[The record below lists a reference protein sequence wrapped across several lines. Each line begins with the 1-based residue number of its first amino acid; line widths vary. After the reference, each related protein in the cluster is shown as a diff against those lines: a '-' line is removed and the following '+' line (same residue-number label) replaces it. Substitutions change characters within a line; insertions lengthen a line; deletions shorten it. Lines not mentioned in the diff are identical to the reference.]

1 MRERILT
8 IVIALLLFIPIIWY
22 GSWPLEIVM
31 LILSLIG
38 LFELH
43 RMKGIELFSFPS
55 LISMIGITLMVLS
68 RRVVGWLPDSYHFH
82 YVIIGILLLLLLGTV
97 IGKEYHFDDA
107 GVSALGILYIGFGF
121 YSFIHVREAEPHLL
135 MLTLLVIWATDTG
148 AYLIGSQFG
157 KNKLAPSLSPNKTIE
172 GAVGGTVVAALIAA
186 IYLSFVTLQY
196 SFIVMLG
203 IMIVLSIA
211 GQIGDLIE
219 SALKRY
225 FGVKDSGTLLP
236 GHGGILDRFDSM
248 IFVMSIAVL
257 FGLT

>member
-8 IVIALLLFIPIIWY
+8 IVVALLLFIPIIWF

-31 LILSLIG
+31 LVLSLIG

-43 RMKGIELFSFPS
+43 RMKGIKLFSFSS
-55 LISMIGITLMVLS
+55 LVSMVGIALMVLS
-68 RRVVGWLPDSYHFH
+68 RRVEVFLPESYHPH
-82 YVIIGILLLLLLGTV
+82 YVLMGILLLLLLGTV
-97 IGKEYHFDDA
+97 IDKNYHFDDA
-107 GVSALGILYIGFGF
+107 GISTLGIFYIGFGF

-148 AYLIGSQFG
+148 AYLVGRQFG
-157 KNKLAPSLSPNKTIE
+157 KNKLAPKLSPNKTIE
-172 GAVGGTVVAALIAA
+172 GAVGGTIIATIVAA
-186 IYLSFVTLQY
+186 IYLNFVTLQY
-196 SFIVMLG
+196 SYLIMLA

-219 SALKRY
+219 SALKRH
-225 FGVKDSGTLLP
+225 FGVKDSGNLLP